1 MQISTTR
8 FGNITI
14 DESRIVQMKGG
25 GILGFEHLKRYVLL
39 TQNEKIPFMWFQSI
53 EDGSIAFVVIN
64 SFIIAPE
71 YDLIIND
78 NDTRFLEIES
88 PEDVV
93 LMSIVTI
100 RSDPFK
106 VTANLRAPLVIN
118 RKNRF
123 GKQIVLNEPDY
134 PIQYLLTIDSVSAEG
149 SILEN
154 NKAKHSNIKNLSTAL
169 NF

>member
-1 MQISTTR
+1 VQISTTR

-14 DESRIVQMKGG
+14 DESRVIQMKGG
-25 GILGFEHLKRYVLL
+25 GILGFEHLKRYLLL

-53 EDGSIAFVVIN
+53 DDGSLAFVVIN
-64 SFIIAPE
+64 PFIVAPE
-71 YDLIIND
+71 YDFMISD
-78 NDTRFLEIES
+78 NDVRFLEIES
-88 PEDVV
+88 PDDVV

-106 VTANLRAPLVIN
+106 VTANLQAPLVIN

-123 GKQIVLNEPDY
+123 GKQVVLNEPDY
-134 PIQYLLTIDSVSAEG
+134 PIQYLLTVDSVSTEG
-149 SILEN
+149 SLHER
-154 NKAKHSNIKNLSTAL
+154 KEKHSDIKNLSTAL

>member
-1 MQISTTR
+1 VQISTTR

-14 DESRIVQMKGG
+14 DESRVIQMKGG

-39 TQNEKIPFMWFQSI
+39 TQNEKIPFLWLQSI
-53 EDGSIAFVVIN
+53 DDGSIAFVVIN
-64 SFIIAPE
+64 PFIVTPE
-71 YDLIIND
+71 YDLLISN

-93 LMSIVTI
+93 LLSIVTI
-100 RSDPFK
+100 RSNPFK

-118 RKNRF
+118 QKNRF
-123 GKQIVLNEPDY
+123 GKQVVLDNSDY
-134 PIQYLLTIDSVSAEG
+134 SIQHSLTVDSVSTEG
-149 SILEN
+149 SLHEG
-154 NKAKHSNIKNLSTAL
+154 KEKHSDIKNLSTAL

>member
-1 MQISTTR
+1 VQISTTR

-14 DESRIVQMKGG
+14 DESRVIQMKGG

-53 EDGSIAFVVIN
+53 DDSSIAFVIIN

-71 YDLIIND
+71 YDLMISD

-88 PEDVV
+88 PDDVV
-93 LMSIVTI
+93 LLSIVTI
-100 RSDPFK
+100 RSNPFK
-106 VTANLRAPLVIN
+106 ITANLRAPLVIN
-118 RKNRF
+118 QKNRF
-123 GKQIVLNEPDY
+123 GKQVVLNEPDY
-134 PIQYLLTIDSVSAEG
+134 PVQYSLTVDSVSTEG
-149 SILEN
+149 GLLER
-154 NKAKHSNIKNLSTAL
+154 KEKHSDMKNLSTAL

>member
-1 MQISTTR
+1 VQISTTR

-14 DESRIVQMKGG
+14 DESRIIQMKGG

-53 EDGSIAFVVIN
+53 DDSSIAFVIIN
-64 SFIIAPE
+64 SFIIVPE
-71 YDLIIND
+71 YDLMISD

-88 PEDVV
+88 PDDVV
-93 LMSIVTI
+93 VLSIVTI
-100 RSDPFK
+100 RSNPFK

-118 RKNRF
+118 QKSRF
-123 GKQIVLNEPDY
+123 GKQVILNEPDY
-134 PIQYLLTIDSVSAEG
+134 PVQYSLEVDSVSAEEG
-149 SILEN
+149 PGELKEKYSD
-154 NKAKHSNIKNLSTAL
+154 IKNLSTAL

>member
-8 FGNITI
+8 FGNITV
-14 DESRIVQMKGG
+14 DKSRVIQMKGG

-39 TQNEKIPFMWFQSI
+39 THNEKIPFMWFQSI
-53 EDGSIAFVVIN
+53 DDGSIAFVVIN

-71 YDLIIND
+71 YDLMIDD

-88 PEDVV
+88 PEDVI

-118 RKNRF
+118 LKNRF

-134 PIQYLLTIDSVSAEG
+134 PIQYLLPVDSVIAE
-149 SILEN
+149 EN
-154 NKAKHSNIKNLSTAL
+154 LPEKKEKHSAIKNISTAL
-169 NF
+169 A

>member
-8 FGNITI
+8 FGSITI
-14 DESRIVQMKGG
+14 DESRVIQMKGG

-53 EDGSIAFVVIN
+53 DDSSIAFVVIN

-71 YDLIIND
+71 YDLMIGD
-78 NDTRFLEIES
+78 NDTRFLGIES
-88 PEDVV
+88 HEDVV

-100 RSDPFK
+100 RPNPFT

-134 PIQYLLTIDSVSAEG
+134 PIQYLLTVGSVSTEA
-149 SILEN
+149 SLLEN
-154 NKAKHSNIKNLSTAL
+154 KEKHSNIKNLSTAL